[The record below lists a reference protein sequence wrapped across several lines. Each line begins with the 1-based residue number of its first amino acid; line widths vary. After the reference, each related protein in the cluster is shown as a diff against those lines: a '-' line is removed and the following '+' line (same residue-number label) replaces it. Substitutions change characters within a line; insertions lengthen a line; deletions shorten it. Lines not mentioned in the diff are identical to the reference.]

1 MHYIYPEREA
11 SYQHI
16 YSQVE
21 GQIFTALSPKSTLS
35 SSASL
40 GHQYALPAQM
50 SLPITQV
57 EPSFLGYLLGRH
69 QVLSSS
75 LWSTSLS
82 LAYDYRFNQ
91 TYALYAKLQVEAS
104 QVKALPQG
112 MKYDIT
118 CSIGLR
124 F

>member
-1 MHYIYPEREA
+1 
-11 SYQHI
+11 
-16 YSQVE
+16 
-21 GQIFTALSPKSTLS
+21 
-35 SSASL
+35 
-40 GHQYALPAQM
+40 M
-50 SLPITQV
+50 SLPLTQV